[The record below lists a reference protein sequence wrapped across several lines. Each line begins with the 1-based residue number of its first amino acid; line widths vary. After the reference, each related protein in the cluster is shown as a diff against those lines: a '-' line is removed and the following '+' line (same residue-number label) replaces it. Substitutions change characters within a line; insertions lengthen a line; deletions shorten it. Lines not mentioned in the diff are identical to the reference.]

1 MKILNLTFENLNSL
15 KGKWHID
22 FSSPSFIESGL
33 FAITGP
39 TGAGKTTIL
48 DAICLA
54 IYHETPRLGG
64 ISTSNN
70 EIMTRGTASSSAE
83 VEFEVKGKAYR
94 AHWSMRRSR
103 NKADGNLQPAT
114 VELAEVESGTIIADK
129 VKTKNEQVNEITGLD
144 FSRFTKS
151 MMLSQGQFAAF
162 LNANAN
168 DRAELLEELTG
179 TEIYG
184 LISERVHQHYSD
196 AKVALGQL
204 NARAEGVALLSQD
217 QLKGLNEQ
225 QVALTALSSSQ
236 QSQQALYQSQLNWSG
251 QQELLEQKVTTQQS
265 SLANAQAE
273 LQALQPDIEKLQRSA
288 PAVGMRTSFELW
300 ANTKSESEQLETQIA
315 GKQQSIDG
323 QNKALEPLQDGV
335 HQSQQRLNQ
344 AVEQRTQLQE
354 LVQQQI
360 VPLDTRIA
368 EQKKSVTLQATAT
381 EESVQAQQG
390 LNKRKLELLAEVE
403 SAQKSV
409 TEGKVYLN
417 AHAKDECLQGALPL
431 WMQSYKQYAQ
441 SLAKSKQAT
450 ESVTSLNSE
459 HSKGKQALDSIQQKV
474 EELKRVL
481 LEKTK
486 LFSGTQEQLEIALKN
501 GDTSSLHDQLQALQ
515 NSHPSY
521 IRLEN
526 GNAKYAE
533 NGKELLELTQFIEQ
547 QTDLIAKQ
555 RPQVTELRSKQ
566 DQLEQSIL
574 DIRQL
579 LDQES
584 ELAKYRSQ
592 LDNHTPCPLCG
603 SAEHPVLQSSDSVDV
618 TNLLTRQTDTKHQLT
633 QTTTALKAQEA
644 QLNTLLSHLQHSE
657 KKYPSLL
664 QEKQKIQELWG
675 TLTASLGLV
684 LELGDSQGVERL
696 LQQNAEQQNQI
707 NAQLKHL
714 DNLQKSRDEANKA
727 QQECQASVSS
737 MTDNLNA
744 QSNALAL
751 INSKLESAL
760 NEAKQWSDRASTVWS
775 ELATQVKASGFDLPE
790 ADTEQW
796 FNQKHEDLTLWLKL
810 TAEIQQSEL
819 QLDRLRTQ
827 SHSLEET
834 LVSAKVRLEQER
846 SRLKEMQSSLLDDEK
861 LRQELFADRSVTTE
875 SERMRLEVE
884 GAEQRYKVATE
895 NRDSCKSKI
904 ATLSGELT
912 SMHQQK
918 QLVGDKLLQRT
929 KAWESELQS
938 SPFSSIHEFQAA
950 LLPTQERD
958 ALTAKIEESKK
969 NLEHAKATLASA
981 SSALL
986 AHKQDAEEKGWD
998 LPPQA
1003 TLEQELT
1010 LIKQEAEQTLK
1021 QQGEITQQIA
1031 SDQVNR
1037 QRLSGLLDEIE
1048 KFEQEYN
1055 DISHLNSLVGSAK
1068 GDKFRKFAQGLTLEN
1083 LVYLANKHLARFHGR
1098 YELQRKSDDGLAL
1111 QVLDTWQGDAVR
1123 DTKTLSGGESFL
1135 VSLALA
1141 LSLSDLVSHK
1151 TSIDSLFLDE
1161 GFGTLDAETLDMA
1174 LDALDNLNASGK
1186 MIGVISHVEAM
1197 KERIPLQ
1204 IKVSKRSGLGV
1215 SELSREYA
1223 L

>member
-22 FSSPSFIESGL
+22 FSSPSFVESGL

-129 VKTKNEQVNEITGLD
+129 VKTKNEQVNEVTGLD

-204 NARAEGVALLSQD
+204 NARAEGVVLLSQE
-217 QLKGLNEQ
+217 QLKELNEQ
-225 QVALTALSSSQ
+225 QVELTALSSSQ
-236 QSQQALYQSQLNWSG
+236 QSQQTLYQSQLNWWG
-251 QQELLEQKVTTQQS
+251 QQQSLEQKVTTQQN
-265 SLANAQAE
+265 SLANAQE
-273 LQALQPDIEKLQRSA
+273 KHHALQPDIEKLQRSA
-288 PAVGMRTSFELW
+288 PAEGMRTSFELW

-315 GKQQSIDG
+315 GKQQSIDE
-323 QNKALEPLQDGV
+323 QNKALEPLQEGV
-335 HQSQQRLNQ
+335 HQSQQKLNQ
-344 AVEQRTQLQE
+344 AVEQQTQLRE
-354 LVQQQI
+354 LIQQQI

-368 EQKKSVTLQATAT
+368 QQKKSVTLQTTAT
-381 EESVQAQQG
+381 DESVQTQQG
-390 LNKRKLELLAEVE
+390 INKRKLELSAEIE
-403 SAQKSV
+403 SAHKAV
-409 TEGKVYLN
+409 TEGKVYLD
-417 AHAKDECLQGALPL
+417 AHAKDECLQSALPL

-441 SLAKSKQAT
+441 SLTKSKQAT
-450 ESVTSLNSE
+450 QLVTSLNSE
-459 HSKGKQALDSIQQKV
+459 YSKGKHTLDSTQQKV
-474 EELKRVL
+474 EESKRVL
-481 LEKTK
+481 LDKNK
-486 LFSGTQEQLEIALKN
+486 LFSSIQEQLEAALKD

-515 NSHPSY
+515 SSHPGY

-526 GNAKYAE
+526 GNTKHAE
-533 NGKELLELTQFIEQ
+533 NSKELLELTQFIDQ
-547 QTDLIAKQ
+547 QTSLIAKKRQ
-555 RPQVTELRSKQ
+555 QVTELRSKQ
-566 DQLEQSIL
+566 TQLEQSVA
-574 DIRQL
+574 DIRLL

-584 ELAKYRSQ
+584 ELAKYRAQ

-618 TNLLTRQTDTKHQLT
+618 TNLLTRQTDTKQQLT
-633 QTTTALKAQEA
+633 QTTTELKEQEA
-644 QLNTLLSHLQHSE
+644 QLNTQLSHQQHAE
-657 KKYPSLL
+657 KRHPALL
-664 QEKQKIQELWG
+664 REKEKIQELWG

-696 LQQNAEQQNQI
+696 LQKNAEQQKDI
-707 NAQLKHL
+707 NTQLKRL
-714 DNLQKSRDEANKA
+714 DNLQKNRDEANKA
-727 QQECQASVSS
+727 QQECQTSVSTL
-737 MTDNLNA
+737 TDNLNA
-744 QSNALAL
+744 QSSALAL
-751 INSKLESAL
+751 INSKLESAQK
-760 NEAKQWSDRASTVWS
+760 EAKQWSDEASTVWS
-775 ELATQVKASGFDLPE
+775 ELAAEVKASGFNLPE
-790 ADTEQW
+790 TDTELW
-796 FNQKHEDLTLWLKL
+796 FNQKHEDLSCWLKL
-810 TAEIQQSEL
+810 TTEIQQSEQ

-827 SHSLEET
+827 SHALEET
-834 LVSAKVRLEQER
+834 LVSANTRLEQER
-846 SRLKEMQSSLLDDEK
+846 SRLKEMQSILLIDEK
-861 LRQELFADRSVTTE
+861 ERQALFADKSVTAE

-884 GAEQRYKVATE
+884 GAEKRYKVAIE
-895 NRDSCKSKI
+895 NRDLCKSTI
-904 ATLSGELT
+904 ATLTGELA

-918 QLVGDKLLQRT
+918 QLVGDNLLQRT

-950 LLPTQERD
+950 LLSKDERD

-969 NLEHAKATLASA
+969 DLEHAKATLASA
-981 SSALL
+981 SSALV
-986 AHKQDAEEKGWD
+986 AHKQDADEKGWE
-998 LPPQA
+998 LQPQA
-1003 TLEQELT
+1003 TLEQEFA
-1010 LIKQEAEQTLK
+1010 LIKQEADQTLK

-1031 SDQVNR
+1031 SDEANR

>member
-1 MKILNLTFENLNSL
+1 
-15 KGKWHID
+15 
-22 FSSPSFIESGL
+22 
-33 FAITGP
+33 
-39 TGAGKTTIL
+39 
-48 DAICLA
+48 
-54 IYHETPRLGG
+54 
-64 ISTSNN
+64 
-70 EIMTRGTASSSAE
+70 
-83 VEFEVKGKAYR
+83 
-94 AHWSMRRSR
+94 SR

-114 VELAEVESGTIIADK
+114 VELAEGESGTIIADK

-204 NARAEGVALLSQD
+204 NARAEGVALLSQE
-217 QLKGLNEQ
+217 QLKELNEQ
-225 QVALTALSSSQ
+225 QVELTALSSSQ
-236 QSQQALYQSQLNWSG
+236 QSQQTLYQSQLNWWG
-251 QQELLEQKVTTQQS
+251 QQQSLEQKVTTQQN
-265 SLANAQAE
+265 SLANAQE
-273 LQALQPDIEKLQRSA
+273 KHHALQPDIEKLQRSA
-288 PAVGMRTSFELW
+288 PAEGMRTSFELW

-315 GKQQSIDG
+315 GKQQSIDE
-323 QNKALEPLQDGV
+323 QNKALEPLQEGV
-335 HQSQQRLNQ
+335 HQSQQKLNQ
-344 AVEQRTQLQE
+344 AVEQQTQLRE
-354 LVQQQI
+354 LIQQQI

-368 EQKKSVTLQATAT
+368 QQKKSVTLQTTAT
-381 EESVQAQQG
+381 DESVQTQQG
-390 LNKRKLELLAEVE
+390 INKRKLELSAEIE
-403 SAQKSV
+403 SAHKAV
-409 TEGKVYLN
+409 TEGKVYLD
-417 AHAKDECLQGALPL
+417 AHAKDECLQSALPL

-441 SLAKSKQAT
+441 SLTKSKQAT
-450 ESVTSLNSE
+450 QLVTSLNSE
-459 HSKGKQALDSIQQKV
+459 YSKGKHTLDSTQQKV
-474 EELKRVL
+474 EESKRVL
-481 LEKTK
+481 LDKNK
-486 LFSGTQEQLEIALKN
+486 LFSSIQEQLEAALKD
-501 GDTSSLHDQLQALQ
+501 GDASSLHDQLQALQ
-515 NSHPSY
+515 SSHPGY

-526 GNAKYAE
+526 GNTKHAE
-533 NGKELLELTQFIEQ
+533 NSKELLEITQFIDQ
-547 QTDLIAKQ
+547 QTSLIAKKRQ
-555 RPQVTELRSKQ
+555 QVTELRSKQ
-566 DQLEQSIL
+566 TQLEQSVA
-574 DIRQL
+574 DIRLL

-584 ELAKYRSQ
+584 ELAKYRAQ

-618 TNLLTRQTDTKHQLT
+618 TNLLTRQTDTKQQLT
-633 QTTTALKAQEA
+633 QTTTELKEQEA
-644 QLNTLLSHLQHSE
+644 QLNTQLSHQQHAE
-657 KKYPSLL
+657 KRHPALL
-664 QEKQKIQELWG
+664 REKEKIQELWG

-696 LQQNAEQQNQI
+696 LQKNAEQQKDI
-707 NAQLKHL
+707 NTQLKRL
-714 DNLQKSRDEANKA
+714 DNLQKNRDEANKA
-727 QQECQASVSS
+727 QQECQTSVSTL
-737 MTDNLNA
+737 TDNLNA
-744 QSNALAL
+744 QSSALAL
-751 INSKLESAL
+751 INSKLESAQK
-760 NEAKQWSDRASTVWS
+760 EAKQWSDEASTVWS
-775 ELATQVKASGFDLPE
+775 ELAAQVKASGFNLPE
-790 ADTEQW
+790 TDTELW
-796 FNQKHEDLTLWLKL
+796 FNQKHEDLSCWLKL
-810 TAEIQQSEL
+810 TTEIQQSEQ

-827 SHSLEET
+827 SHALEET
-834 LVSAKVRLEQER
+834 LVSANTRLEQER
-846 SRLKEMQSSLLDDEK
+846 SRLKEMQSILLIDEK
-861 LRQELFADRSVTTE
+861 ERQALFADKSVTAE

-884 GAEQRYKVATE
+884 GAEKRYKVAIE
-895 NRDSCKSKI
+895 NRDSCKSTI
-904 ATLSGELT
+904 ATLSGELA

-918 QLVGDKLLQRT
+918 QLVGDKLLQHT

-950 LLPTQERD
+950 LLSKDERD

-981 SSALL
+981 SSALV
-986 AHKQDAEEKGWD
+986 AHKQDADEKGWE
-998 LPPQA
+998 LQPQA
-1003 TLEQELT
+1003 TLEQEFA
-1010 LIKQEAEQTLK
+1010 LIKQEADQTLK
-1021 QQGEITQQIA
+1021 QQGEITQQVA
-1031 SDQVNR
+1031 SDQANR

>member
-54 IYHETPRLGG
+54 LYQETPRLGG

-70 EIMTRGTASSSAE
+70 EIMTRGTASCSAE

-103 NKADGNLQPAT
+103 NKADGNLQQAT
-114 VELAEVESGTIIADK
+114 VELAEVDSGTIIADK

-196 AKVALGQL
+196 AKIALGQL

-217 QLKGLNEQ
+217 QLKELNEQ
-225 QVALTALSSSQ
+225 QQKLSSLSTNQ
-236 QSQQALYQSQLNWSG
+236 QSQLAVYQTQLNWWR
-251 QQELLEQKVTTQQS
+251 QQHALEQKVTVQQ
-265 SLANAQAE
+265 NVFNTAQAE
-273 LQALQPDIEKLQRSA
+273 HQDQQPDIEKLHRSA
-288 PAVGMRTSFELW
+288 PAEGLRTSFELW
-300 ANTKSESEQLETQIA
+300 TSTKTESEQLESQIVV
-315 GKQQSIDG
+315 KQQSIDE
-323 QNKALEPLQDGV
+323 QNKALEPLQECM
-335 HQSQQRLNQ
+335 HQTQMSVNQ
-344 AVEQRTQLQE
+344 AVEQQSHLRE
-354 LVQQQI
+354 LVQQKI

-368 EQKKSVTLQATAT
+368 EQKKSA
-381 EESVQAQQG
+381 AQQSVTTMESTQA
-390 LNKRKLELLAEVE
+390 LQDQNKKKLELSAEIE
-403 SAQKSV
+403 SASKAL
-409 TEGKVYLN
+409 TEAKVYLD

-441 SLAKSKQAT
+441 ALIKSKRTT
-450 ESVTSLNSE
+450 ESVTSLSADY
-459 HSKGKQALDSIQQKV
+459 SKGKQSIDLTQQEV
-474 EELKRVL
+474 QELQRVL
-481 LEKTK
+481 LEKSK
-486 LFSGTQEQLEIALKN
+486 HLSSTQQQLEMALKEGDAATLHEQLQTLQ
-501 GDTSSLHDQLQALQ
+501 SRQLV
-515 NSHPSY
+515 Y

-526 GNAKYAE
+526 GNAKYAD
-533 NGKELLELTQFIEQ
+533 NCKEIQELTQLVDQ
-547 QTDLIAKQ
+547 QTLFTAQKQ
-555 RPQVTELRSKQ
+555 QQVTELRNKQ
-566 DQLEQSIL
+566 AQLEQSVS
-574 DIRQL
+574 DISQL

-584 ELAKYRSQ
+584 ELAKYRAQ
-592 LDNHTPCPLCG
+592 LDNHSPCPLCG
-603 SAEHPVLQSSDSVDV
+603 SAEHPVLQSSGNLDV
-618 TNLLTRQTDTKHQLT
+618 NNLLTRLTDTKHQLT
-633 QTTTALKAQEA
+633 QANTELKQQEA
-644 QLNTLLSHLQHSE
+644 QLNTQLSHLQHAQKRHPALVQERE
-657 KKYPSLL
+657 KI
-664 QEKQKIQELWG
+664 EEGWR
-675 TLTASLGLV
+675 TLTASHGLV
-684 LELGDSQGVERL
+684 LELGDSRAVEQL
-696 LQQNAEQQNQI
+696 LRENSDQQQAI
-707 NAQLKHL
+707 
-714 DNLQKSRDEANKA
+714 NLQHKRLAVLQTNRDEANKA
-727 QQECQASVSS
+727 QQECQVSLTAK
-737 MTDNLNA
+737 TDNLNT

-751 INSKLESAL
+751 INSKLESAQS
-760 NEAKQWSDRASTVWS
+760 EAKQWSDAASTVWS
-775 ELATQVKASGFDLPE
+775 ELATQVKESGFNLPQ

-796 FNQKHEDLTLWLKL
+796 FTQKQKDLTLWIKL
-810 TAEIQQSEL
+810 TSEL
-819 QLDRLRTQ
+819 QQTEQQLDRLRTQ
-827 SHSLEET
+827 SKSLDES
-834 LVSAKVRLEQER
+834 LVSANSRLVHEQ
-846 SRLKEMQSSLLDDEK
+846 SRLKEMESALLNDENQ
-861 LRQELFADRSVTTE
+861 RRELFADKSVTLE
-875 SERMRLEVE
+875 SEKMRVEVE
-884 GAEQRYKVATE
+884 KAEKFYKVAIE
-895 NRDSCKSKI
+895 NRDACKGQI
-904 ATLSGELT
+904 ATLTGELT
-912 SMHQQK
+912 SMHK
-918 QLVGDKLLQRT
+918 QRQLLIDTLMQRT
-929 KAWESELQS
+929 QTWETELQA
-938 SPFSSIHEFQAA
+938 SPFSTINEFQAA
-950 LLPTQERD
+950 LLSKEERD
-958 ALTAKIEESKK
+958 RLTSKIEESKK
-969 NLEHAKATLASA
+969 RLEHAKATLSSA
-981 SSALL
+981 SSAVV
-986 AHKQDAEEKGWD
+986 AHKQEVEDKGWE
-998 LPPQA
+998 LQPQD
-1003 TLEQELT
+1003 TLEHEYSLV
-1010 LIKQEAEQTLK
+1010 KQQSEQTLK

-1031 SDQVNR
+1031 SDQDNR
-1037 QRLSGLLDEIE
+1037 QRLSGLLKEIE
-1048 KFEQEYN
+1048 TSQQEYV

-1083 LVYLANKHLARFHGR
+1083 LVYLANKHLTRFHGR

-1223 L
+1223 V

>member
-22 FSSPSFIESGL
+22 FSSPSFVESGL

-83 VEFEVKGKAYR
+83 VEFEVKGKAFR

-114 VELAEVESGTIIADK
+114 VELAEVESGSIIADK

-204 NARAEGVALLSQD
+204 NARAEGVALLSQE
-217 QLKGLNEQ
+217 QLKELNEQ
-225 QVALTALSSSQ
+225 QVELTALSSSQ
-236 QSQQALYQSQLNWSG
+236 QSQQALYQAQLNWWG
-251 QQELLEQKVTTQQS
+251 QQQSLEQKVTTQQN
-265 SLANAQAE
+265 SLVNAQAKH
-273 LQALQPDIEKLQRSA
+273 QALQPDIEKLQRSA
-288 PAVGMRTSFELW
+288 PAEGMRTSFELW

-315 GKQQSIDG
+315 GKQQSIDE
-323 QNKALEPLQDGV
+323 QNKALEPLQEGV
-335 HQSQQRLNQ
+335 DKSQQKLNQ
-344 AVEQRTQLQE
+344 AVEKQTQLRE
-354 LVQQQI
+354 LIQQQI

-368 EQKKSVTLQATAT
+368 EQKKSVTLQTTAT
-381 EESVQAQQG
+381 DESVQAQQG
-390 LNKRKLELLAEVE
+390 INKRKLELSAEIE
-403 SAQKSV
+403 SAHKAV
-409 TEGKVYLN
+409 TEGKVYLD
-417 AHAKDECLQGALPL
+417 AHAKDECLQSALPL
-431 WMQSYKQYAQ
+431 WIQSYKQYAQ
-441 SLAKSKQAT
+441 SLTKSKQAT
-450 ESVTSLNSE
+450 QLVTSLNSE
-459 HSKGKQALDSIQQKV
+459 YSKGKHTLDSTQQKV
-474 EELKRVL
+474 EASKRVL

-486 LFSGTQEQLEIALKN
+486 LFSSTQEQLEAALKD

-515 NSHPSY
+515 SSHPGY

-526 GNAKYAE
+526 GNAKHAE
-533 NGKELLELTQFIEQ
+533 NGKELHELTQFIDQ
-547 QTDLIAKQ
+547 QTSLIAKKCQ
-555 RPQVTELRSKQ
+555 QVTELRSKQ
-566 DQLEQSIL
+566 AQLEQSVA

-584 ELAKYRSQ
+584 ELAKYRAQ

-618 TNLLTRQTDTKHQLT
+618 TNLLTRQTDTKQQLT
-633 QTTTALKAQEA
+633 QTTTELKEQEA
-644 QLNTLLSHLQHSE
+644 QLNTQLSHQQHAE
-657 KKYPSLL
+657 KKHPALL
-664 QEKQKIQELWG
+664 REKEKIQELWG

-684 LELGDSQGVERL
+684 LELGDSQGVARL
-696 LQQNAEQQNQI
+696 LQKNAEQQTQI
-707 NAQLKHL
+707 NAQLKRL

-727 QQECQASVSS
+727 QQECQASVSTL
-737 MTDNLNA
+737 TDNLNA
-744 QSNALAL
+744 QSSALAL
-751 INSKLESAL
+751 INSKLESAQK
-760 NEAKQWSDRASTVWS
+760 EAKQWSDEASTVWS
-775 ELATQVKASGFDLPE
+775 ELAAEVKASGFDLPE
-790 ADTEQW
+790 TDTEQW
-796 FNQKHEDLTLWLKL
+796 FNQKHEDLTRWLKL
-810 TAEIQQSEL
+810 TTEIQQSEQ

-827 SHSLEET
+827 SHALEET
-834 LVSAKVRLEQER
+834 LVSANARLEQER
-846 SRLKEMQSSLLDDEK
+846 SRLKEMKSILLIDEK
-861 LRQELFADRSVTTE
+861 QRQGLFADKSVTAE

-884 GAEQRYKVATE
+884 GAEKRYKVAIE
-895 NRDSCKSKI
+895 NRDLCKSTI
-904 ATLSGELT
+904 ATLSGELA

-918 QLVGDKLLQRT
+918 QLVGDKLLQHT

-950 LLPTQERD
+950 LLYKEERD

-969 NLEHAKATLASA
+969 DLEHAKATLASA
-981 SSALL
+981 SSALVS
-986 AHKQDAEEKGWD
+986 HKHDADEKGWE
-998 LPPQA
+998 LQPQA
-1003 TLEQELT
+1003 ILEQEFAH
-1010 LIKQEAEQTLK
+1010 IKQEAEQTLK

-1031 SDQVNR
+1031 SDEANR

-1048 KFEQEYN
+1048 KFEQGYN

>member
-22 FSSPSFIESGL
+22 FSSPSFVESGL

-103 NKADGNLQPAT
+103 NKADGNLQPAM

-204 NARAEGVALLSQD
+204 NARAEGVALLSQE
-217 QLKGLNEQ
+217 QLKELNEQ
-225 QVALTALSSSQ
+225 QVGLTALSSSQ
-236 QSQQALYQSQLNWSG
+236 QSQLALYQSQLNWWV
-251 QQELLEQKVTTQQS
+251 QQQSLEQKVTTQQNN
-265 SLANAQAE
+265 LANAQAKHH
-273 LQALQPDIEKLQRSA
+273 ALQPDIEKLQRSA
-288 PAVGMRTSFELW
+288 PAEGMRTSFELW

-315 GKQQSIDG
+315 GKQQSIDE
-323 QNKALEPLQDGV
+323 QNKALEPLQEGV
-335 HQSQQRLNQ
+335 HQSQQKLNQ
-344 AVEQRTQLQE
+344 AVEQQTQLRE
-354 LVQQQI
+354 LIQQQI

-368 EQKKSVTLQATAT
+368 EQKKSVILQTTAT

-390 LNKRKLELLAEVE
+390 INKRKLELSAEIE
-403 SAQKSV
+403 SAHKAV
-409 TEGKVYLN
+409 TEGKVYLD
-417 AHAKDECLQGALPL
+417 AHAKDECLQSALPL

-441 SLAKSKQAT
+441 SLTKSKQAT
-450 ESVTSLNSE
+450 QLVTSLNSE
-459 HSKGKQALDSIQQKV
+459 HSKGKHTLDSTQQKV
-474 EELKRVL
+474 EESKRVF

-486 LFSGTQEQLEIALKN
+486 QLSSAQQQLETALKD
-501 GDTSSLHDQLQALQ
+501 GDTASLHDQLQALQ
-515 NSHPSY
+515 SSHPGY

-526 GNAKYAE
+526 GNTKHAE
-533 NGKELLELTQFIEQ
+533 NGKELLELTQFIDQ
-547 QTDLIAKQ
+547 QTSLIAKKRQ
-555 RPQVTELRSKQ
+555 QVTELRNKQ
-566 DQLEQSIL
+566 AQLEQSVA

-584 ELAKYRSQ
+584 ELAKYRAQ

-603 SAEHPVLQSSDSVDV
+603 STEHPVLQSSDSVDV
-618 TNLLTRQTDTKHQLT
+618 TNLLTRKTDTKHQLT
-633 QTTTALKAQEA
+633 QTTTELKEQEA
-644 QLNTLLSHLQHSE
+644 LLNTQLSHQQHAE
-657 KKYPSLL
+657 KRYPALL
-664 QEKQKIQELWG
+664 REKEKIQELWG

-696 LQQNAEQQNQI
+696 LKKNADQQKDI
-707 NAQLKHL
+707 NTQLKRL
-714 DNLQKSRDEANKA
+714 DNLQKNRDEANKA
-727 QQECQASVSS
+727 QQECQASVSLL
-737 MTDNLNA
+737 TDNLNA

-751 INSKLESAL
+751 INGKLESAQ
-760 NEAKQWSDRASTVWS
+760 NEAKQWSDEASTVWS
-775 ELATQVKASGFDLPE
+775 ELAAGVKASGFDLPE
-790 ADTEQW
+790 PDTEQW
-796 FNQKHEDLTLWLKL
+796 FNQKHEDLTRWLKL
-810 TAEIQQSEL
+810 TTEIQQSEQ
-819 QLDRLRTQ
+819 QLDRLHTQ
-827 SHSLEET
+827 SLALEET
-834 LVSAKVRLEQER
+834 LVSANARLEQER
-846 SRLKEMQSSLLDDEK
+846 SRLKEMQSILLIDEK
-861 LRQELFADRSVTTE
+861 QRQALFADESVTAE

-884 GAEQRYKVATE
+884 GAEKRYKLAIE
-895 NRDSCKSKI
+895 NRDSCKSTI
-904 ATLSGELT
+904 ATLSGELA
-912 SMHQQK
+912 SMQRQK
-918 QLVGDKLLQRT
+918 QLVGDNLLQRT

-950 LLPTQERD
+950 LLSKEERD

-969 NLEHAKATLASA
+969 NLEHAKAALAST
-981 SSALL
+981 SSALV
-986 AHKQDAEEKGWD
+986 AHKQDADEKGWE
-998 LPPQA
+998 LRPQT
-1003 TLEQELT
+1003 TLEQEFT
-1010 LIKQEAEQTLK
+1010 LIKQEADQTLK
-1021 QQGEITQQIA
+1021 QQGEITQQIT

-1215 SELSREYA
+1215 SELGREYA